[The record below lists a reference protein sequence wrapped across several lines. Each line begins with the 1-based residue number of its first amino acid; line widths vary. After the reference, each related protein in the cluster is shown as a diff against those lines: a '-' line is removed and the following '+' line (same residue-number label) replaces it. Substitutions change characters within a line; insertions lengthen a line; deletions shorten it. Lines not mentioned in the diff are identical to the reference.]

1 MNRNFNIVIYIFT
14 VEGGTLSIWKRRNP
28 LRGVRMGD
36 RLQNISP
43 RGALHPAHRFR
54 SSDGGRK
61 GAEQG
66 LSFRDTVSQAALLNG
81 LHSLH
86 RSVRGEAP
94 QPNEFQ
100 LERVKRKI

>member
-1 MNRNFNIVIYIFT
+1 MSGWEIGCRT
-14 VEGGTLSIWKRRNP
+14 S
-28 LRGVRMGD
+28 
-36 RLQNISP
+36 
-43 RGALHPAHRFR
+43 ALEELCILLTDLGHQM
-54 SSDGGRK
+54 GGRK